1 MREIATPKRVD
12 MTTLFSAKKS
22 TSAIEQ
28 KVDALN
34 WAEVEESLCAR
45 GYSVTDVILTP
56 EECADLIAIYGEEKL
71 FRSHIV
77 MERYRFGIG
86 DYKYF

>member
-1 MREIATPKRVD
+1 MKDAATPKRVD
-12 MTTLFSAKKS
+12 MTALFSVKKN
-22 TSAIEQ
+22 TSALEQ

-34 WAEVEESLCAR
+34 WAEAEESLCTR
-45 GYSVTDVILTP
+45 GYAVTEVILTP
-56 EECADLIAIYGEEKL
+56 EECAELIAIYSAEKP

-86 DYKYF
+86 D